1 MQLTLFDILVLV
13 VIGLSALAAMM
24 RGAVREVLAL
34 VSWAGAAVA
43 AFLLMP
49 VVARLVR
56 PVVASDALASG
67 VAAAGIFV
75 VVLIALKLL
84 SGMVAGSIDG
94 TAIGTLDK
102 LLGLVFGAARGVLV
116 VCVAYLVGSLLIKP
130 ELQPAWVRDAYLI
143 APIQEGANR
152 IANLLPEAYR
162 PGPIPASAP
171 TSTGKGYTDAQRQ
184 ALDKL
189 VPPQP

>member
-13 VIGLSALAAMM
+13 VVGLSALAALM

-34 VSWAGAAVA
+34 VSWAGAGVA
-43 AFLLMP
+43 AFLFWP
-49 VVARLVR
+49 AVAKLVR
-56 PVVASDALASG
+56 PVVASDGLANG

-84 SGMVAGSIDG
+84 GAMVAGSIDG
-94 TAIGTLDK
+94 TALGTLDK

-116 VCVAYLVGSLLIKP
+116 VCAAYLVGSMLIRP

-143 APIQEGANR
+143 GPIQKGALR
-152 IANLLPEAYR
+152 IEALLPEAYR
-162 PGPIPASAP
+162 PGPGPTPAP
-171 TSTGKGYTDAQRQ
+171 TGTGKGYSDAQRQ

-189 VPPQP
+189 VTPQP

>member
-13 VIGLSALAAMM
+13 VIGLSALAAML

-43 AFLLMP
+43 AYLLMP

-84 SGMVAGSIDG
+84 SGMVAHSIDG

-102 LLGLVFGAARGVLV
+102 LLGLAFGAARGVVV
-116 VCVAYLVGSLLIKP
+116 VCLAYLVGSLLIKP
-130 ELQPAWVRDAYLI
+130 ELQPAWVREAHLI
-143 APIQEGANR
+143 GPIQKGAQR
-152 IANLLPEAYR
+152 IADLLPEAYR
-162 PGPIPASAP
+162 PGTTPAAAP
-171 TSTGKGYTDAQRQ
+171 AGGGKGYTDAQRQ

-189 VPPQP
+189 VTPQP